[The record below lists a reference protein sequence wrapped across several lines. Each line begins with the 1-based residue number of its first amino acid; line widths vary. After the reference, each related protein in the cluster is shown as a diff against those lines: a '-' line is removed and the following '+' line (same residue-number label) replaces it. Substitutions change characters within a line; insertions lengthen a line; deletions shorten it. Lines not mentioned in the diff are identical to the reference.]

1 MGIILRPQNSRPM
14 KKIVVAVAY
23 LIAILTF
30 GTLGYMVIEGG
41 SFLDSLFMTVITI
54 TTVGYREIIPI
65 GTNGKLFTI
74 MLIFI
79 GVGFVLYMFGKVTEA
94 MVEGG
99 LRTIFGRKNM
109 KKMVAGIKDHYI
121 VCGFG
126 RIGKVICQILHEN
139 NRAFVVIENDAAVA
153 KSIEE
158 MGYLVLEGQATEDE
172 MLLQAGILR
181 AKGLISVVSSDA
193 DNVYIILSAK
203 GLKPDLYILTRSSG
217 EDGVENKLL
226 RAGASKVISPYYI
239 GATRMAQLIVRP
251 TVIDF
256 IDLAVHGGELGLR
269 LEELS
274 VSNSSV
280 FVNKT
285 LSESDIRKDF
295 DLIVVAIKRDHGKM
309 IFNPNQSTMI
319 LSGDVLVV
327 MGEYDN
333 IHNFKARL

>member
-79 GVGFVLYMFGKVTEA
+79 GVGFVLYMFGKITEA